1 MNIIHVEDTKIL
13 DEFYDNWDLT
23 FEGTT
28 TDSDNLKFLID
39 WFKKHNVNMKKE
51 DFYVVKG
58 SLMNTHY
65 NLTRDN
71 AYPDDCNLLIIKL
84 KDLENASNI
93 FVPRFQL
100 GGRWFTDIVDNNAKR
115 ENHN

>member
-39 WFKKHNVNMKKE
+39 WFKKHNVNMK
-51 DFYVVKG
+51 YG
-58 SLMNTHY
+58 
-65 NLTRDN
+65 
-71 AYPDDCNLLIIKL
+71 LLSSRGFRRL
-84 KDLENASNI
+84 SYHNGNVWL
-93 FVPRFQL
+93 FQYL
-100 GGRWFTDIVDNNAKR
+100 LWK
-115 ENHN
+115 